1 MPMRREISDPWSRAT
16 RIRALATGFL
26 RSPEFELVGW
36 SFALGLSI
44 FLYLFVTLPDFSLLV
59 IELEEQL

>member
-1 MPMRREISDPWSRAT
+1 MI
-16 RIRALATGFL
+16 GFF

-44 FLYLFVTLPDFSLLV
+44 ILYLFVKLPDFSLLV